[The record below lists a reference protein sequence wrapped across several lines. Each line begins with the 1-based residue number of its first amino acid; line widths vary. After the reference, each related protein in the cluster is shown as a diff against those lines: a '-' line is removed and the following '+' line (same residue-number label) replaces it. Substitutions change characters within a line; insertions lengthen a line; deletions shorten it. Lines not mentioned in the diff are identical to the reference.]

1 MTILAIAVAQL
12 PPPIIAIGPQLN
24 IGYYRFYL
32 FALIVGYAL
41 CSIHSLGRGLCSCL
55 VCRGGGEYM
64 SPGRRCTPNACSA
77 CRGAA
82 HGIRCVWERERGCG
96 QGLSLETAAPSP
108 VFLFSRGIAEAA
120 CGVGGGMSRPR
131 RLLLPRDTWLYCRCI
146 RLLLPRVTRLCCRCV
161 RLLPYRVTRLCCR
174 CISGTPRPSGSPVRA

>member
-24 IGYYRFYL
+24 IGYYRFFL

-41 CSIHSLGRGLCSCL
+41 GSIHSLGRGLCSCL

-96 QGLSLETAAPSP
+96 QGLSQETAAPSP
-108 VFLFSRGIAEAA
+108 VFLSSMGIAEAA
-120 CGVGGGMSRPR
+120 CGLGRGMSCPR
-131 RLLLPRDTWLYCRCI
+131 RLLPYH
-146 RLLLPRVTRLCCRCV
+146 VSRLCCRCI